1 MLQQLNDLLQEN
13 KDWIVEQRRYLHQFP
28 EASQNEY
35 ETSKRIISILE
46 DFNVDEIKTGFYQT
60 GVTGLIRGNQ
70 PGPTIGLRF
79 DIDALEMEEKTG
91 LPFASKNQG
100 LMHACG
106 HDGHTAMGLGAALVL
121 MKLKDQFP
129 GNIKLIFQPAEED
142 GQNGGGAQY
151 LIKEG
156 VLKDPEVSA
165 ILGMHIWPNLAAGK
179 IATRSGVIMGASDP
193 FQIDISGQGG
203 HASQPHFTVDPIVVG
218 SQIINNLQTI
228 VSRNIDPFDQAV
240 ISVGIFDGGT
250 RYNTI
255 PDQVT
260 LKGTVRTFNQEVRD
274 KVEARMTEIIE
285 KTAEGLGGRAEL
297 NYTRGYPPVVN
308 DQELV
313 RLAETTLAGSES
325 LTEVVLAERPAP
337 TGEDFAYFA
346 RAVPGLFLW
355 LGANESGESLES
367 PGLHSPYFNFP
378 EEILLNGIQAVS
390 SIAINWLKNQEAENG
405 S

>member
-1 MLQQLNDLLQEN
+1 MLQQLNDLLQKN
-13 KDWIVEQRRYLHQFP
+13 QDWIIEQRRYLHQYP
-28 EASQNEY
+28 EASQHEY
-35 ETSKRIISILE
+35 KTSERIISILK
-46 DFNVDEIKTGFYQT
+46 DLNVDEVKTGFYNT
-60 GVTGLIRGNQ
+60 GVTGLIRGNK

-79 DIDALEMEEKTG
+79 DIDALEMDEKTE
-91 LPFASKNQG
+91 LPFASKNKG

-151 LIKEG
+151 LIEEG

-165 ILGMHIWPNLAAGK
+165 IAGMHIWPDLAAGK
-179 IATRSGVIMGASDP
+179 IATRPGVIMGASDP
-193 FQIDISGQGG
+193 FQIKITGQGG
-203 HASQPHFTVDPIVVG
+203 HASQPHLTVDPIVIG

-228 VSRNIDPFDQAV
+228 VSRNIDPFEQAV

-260 LKGTVRTFNQEVRD
+260 LKGTVRTFDQEVRA
-274 KVEARMTEIIE
+274 KVQARMGEIIE
-285 KTAEGLGGRAEL
+285 KTAEGFGGRAEL

-308 DQELV
+308 NQNLV
-313 RLAETTLAGSES
+313 KLAEDTLVGPDS
-325 LTEVVLAERPAP
+325 LTELIIAERPAP
-337 TGEDFAYFA
+337 TGEDFAFFA

-355 LGANESGESLES
+355 LGAAESKDC
-367 PGLHSPYFNFP
+367 PGLHSSHFNFP
-378 EEILLNGIQAVS
+378 EEILLNGIQAVT
-390 SIAINWLKNQEAENG
+390 SIAINWLKNQEAEDDR
-405 S
+405 

>member
-1 MLQQLNDLLQEN
+1 MLQQLNDLLEEN
-13 KDWIVEQRRYLHQFP
+13 KAWIIEQRRYLHQFP
-28 EASQNEY
+28 EASQKEY
-35 ETSKRIISILE
+35 KTSERIVSILE
-46 DFNVDEIKTGFYQT
+46 DLKVDEIKTGFYQT
-60 GVTGLIRGNQ
+60 GVTGLINGSQ

-91 LPFASKNQG
+91 LAFASKNKG

-106 HDGHTAMGLGAALVL
+106 HDGHTAMGLGAALIL
-121 MKLKDQFP
+121 TQLRSEFP
-129 GNIKLIFQPAEED
+129 GKIKLIFQPAEED
-142 GQNGGGAQY
+142 GQHGGGAQY
-151 LIKEG
+151 LIEEG
-156 VLKDPEVSA
+156 VLKEPEVGA

-179 IATRSGVIMGASDP
+179 IATRPGVIMGASDP
-193 FQIDISGQGG
+193 FQIEISGQGG
-203 HASQPHFTVDPIVVG
+203 HASQPHLTVDPIVIG
-218 SQIINNLQTI
+218 SQIINNLQTV
-228 VSRNIDPFDQAV
+228 VSRNIDPFEQAV
-240 ISVGIFDGGT
+240 ISVGVFAGGT

-274 KVEARMTEIIE
+274 KVQSRMKEIIE

-308 DQELV
+308 DEGLVELT
-313 RLAETTLAGSES
+313 EETLAGSGS
-325 LTEVVLAERPAP
+325 LTELVKAARPAP

-346 RAVPGLFLW
+346 QAVPGLFLW
-355 LGANESGESLES
+355 LGAAETKDS

-378 EEILLNGIQAVS
+378 EEILLNGIQAIS
-390 SIAINWLKNQEAENG
+390 SIAINWLKKQEAENG

>member
-1 MLQQLNDLLQEN
+1 MFQQLNDLLQKN
-13 KDWIVEQRRYLHQFP
+13 QDWIVKQRRYLHQFP
-28 EASQNEY
+28 EASQKEY
-35 ETSKRIISILE
+35 ETSERIISILK
-46 DFNVDEIKTGFYQT
+46 DLNVDEIKTGFYQT
-60 GVTGLIRGNQ
+60 GVTGLIKGKQ

-91 LPFASKNQG
+91 LDYASKNEG

-151 LIKEG
+151 LIEEG
-156 VLKDPEVSA
+156 VLKEPEVSA
-165 ILGMHIWPNLAAGK
+165 VIGMHIWPNLAAGK
-179 IATRSGVIMGASDP
+179 IATRPGVIMGASDP
-193 FQIDISGQGG
+193 FQIKITGQGG
-203 HASQPHFTVDPIVVG
+203 HASQPHFTVDPIVIG
-218 SQIINNLQTI
+218 SQIVNNLQTV
-228 VSRNIDPFDQAV
+228 VSRNIDPFEQAV

-255 PDQVT
+255 PDQVV
-260 LKGTVRTFNQEVRD
+260 LKGTVRTFHQEVRT
-274 KVEARMTEIIE
+274 KVEARMKEIVE

-308 DQELV
+308 NQELV
-313 RLAETTLAGSES
+313 KLAEETLVGPES
-325 LTEVVLAERPAP
+325 LTELIMAERPAP

-346 RAVPGLFLW
+346 KAVPGLFLW
-355 LGANESGESLES
+355 LGAAESKDA

-390 SIAINWLKNQEAENG
+390 SIAINWLKKQEAKNG